1 MAASLSCPGIGNK
14 ILYKRGMKQA
24 LESVK
29 VLDFSQLLQGPFAS
43 QMLGDL
49 GADIIKVERIGEGDI
64 YRSMTF
70 FNQWIAGNE
79 SPCFMAWNRNKRS
92 IAIDM
97 KKEEGK
103 KILNAVAKTTDIVL
117 ENFRPGVM
125 ERLGFGYEDLK
136 KINPRIIYCSASG
149 WGNDGPYLKRPGQ
162 DLLVQ
167 SVSGAVMT
175 SGKKSDGPVA
185 LGTALCDQVNAFN
198 CVYAILAAL
207 YYREKTGIGQ
217 CIQTN
222 LLSSA
227 IAFQMQDFFA
237 IQNLEIHFERPES
250 GIAHPGNPAP
260 FGTYKTADGW
270 LAIAMNPFDKLV
282 QALGDDSLL
291 KYNDPQIL
299 FDQRDSIFYLIEG
312 ITKTKTTAEWLDI
325 MLGLDLW
332 VSGVNNQP
340 EVPSDP
346 QVIHNKTFIEIE
358 HPKAGKISVTNIP
371 FSMSET
377 PGQISRPSPLIGQ
390 HGHEI
395 LRELGFSE
403 TEIQNLIRDRIISVE
418 ELPKKKEVSF

>member
-1 MAASLSCPGIGNK
+1 
-14 ILYKRGMKQA
+14 MKQA
-24 LESVK
+24 LEGVK

-49 GADIIKVERIGEGDI
+49 GADVIKVERYGEGDL
-64 YRSMTF
+64 YRGMTF

-92 IAIDM
+92 IAIDV
-97 KKEEGK
+97 KKPEGV
-103 KILNAVAKTTDIVL
+103 KIIYQLAKNADILL

-125 ERLGFGYEDLK
+125 ERLGFGYDELK
-136 KINPRIIYCSASG
+136 KINPKIIYCSASG
-149 WGNDGPYLKRPGQ
+149 WGSDGPYLKRPGQ

-217 CIQTN
+217 QIQTN

-227 IAFQMQDFFA
+227 IAFQMQDFFT
-237 IQNLEIHFERPES
+237 IQNLHVHFERPDS

-260 FGTYKTADGW
+260 FGTYKTLDGW
-270 LAIAMNPFDKLV
+270 LAIAMNSFEKLV
-282 QALGDDSLL
+282 RALGDDSLM
-291 KYNDPQIL
+291 KYNKPQVL
-299 FDQRDSIFYLIEG
+299 FDQRDKVFYLIEE
-312 ITKTKTTAEWLDI
+312 ITKTKTTAEWLEI

-332 VSGVNNQP
+332 VSQVNAQP
-340 EVPSDP
+340 DVASDP
-346 QVIHNKTFIEIE
+346 QVIHNKTFVEID
-358 HPKAGKISVTNIP
+358 HPKAGKVSVTNIP
-371 FSMSET
+371 FTMSET
-377 PGQISRPSPLIGQ
+377 PGEIRRPSPLIGE
-390 HGHEI
+390 HGPEI
-395 LRELGFSE
+395 LRELGFSKS
-403 TEIQNLIRDRIISVE
+403 EIQVMIDRQIISVE
-418 ELPKKKEVSF
+418 KNPKT